1 MHAAIAIG
9 AKARRMRFSSLRKR
23 YAFVARESRFT
34 LFRVIRVKHPLTEP
48 HPAVHADA
56 PA

>member
-9 AKARRMRFSSLRKR
+9 AEARRMRFSSLRKR